1 MDIYTAFLAGVLV
14 GHWILLFAIWRA
26 VTKLIKLIDTLEA
39 EREATSSGTN
49 SRTVELLEDRSGYEK
64 GRYKW

>member
-26 VTKLIKLIDTLEA
+26 VTRLIKLINALEA
-39 EREATSSGTN
+39 EREGTPSGTN
-49 SRTVELLEDRSGYEK
+49 PRAIELLEDGSRHDRD
-64 GRYKW
+64 RYAW